1 MTNEE
6 AWNTPHSDG
15 YVPPTGPS
23 TKKGIKG
30 TWVRRTLPHIGKQ
43 YLWIIPSEHWFGCV
57 ATNIDGHPCGKTA
70 KWLVL
75 DDSLPLTGKTS
86 TWAYCGCKIHPC
98 H

>member
-15 YVPPTGPS
+15 YVPPTGPI
-23 TKKGIKG
+23 TKKGI
-30 TWVRRTLPHIGKQ
+30 WVQRTLPHIGKN
-43 YLWIIPSEHWFGCV
+43 YVWKIPSEHWFGCI
-57 ATNIDGHPCGKTA
+57 ATNIDGYPCGEPA

-75 DDSLPLTGKTS
+75 DVLPTGTTS